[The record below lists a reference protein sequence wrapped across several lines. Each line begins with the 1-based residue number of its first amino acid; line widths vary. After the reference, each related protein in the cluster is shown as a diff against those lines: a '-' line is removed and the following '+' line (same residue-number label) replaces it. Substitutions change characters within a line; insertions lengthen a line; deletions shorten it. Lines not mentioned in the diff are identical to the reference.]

1 MANTNYLK
9 EIQSWVRDNWLPKQ
23 FPGYQFD
30 KRFLELT
37 TGGKHEF
44 DAVSKD
50 ISIVASIKTH
60 SWTTS
65 GGKRP
70 AGKIAQLYQELYF
83 LSLVE
88 VKKKYLI
95 LTNEDTYNNFQ
106 HESYGKMASGIETV
120 FCQLPSDMRRKVLD
134 IQKGASKE
142 QK

>member
-9 EIQSWVRDNWLPKQ
+9 EIESWVRDNWLHKQ

-83 LSLVE
+83 LNLVE
-88 VKKKYLI
+88 AKKKCLV
-95 LTNEDTYNNFQ
+95 LTNE
-106 HESYGKMASGIETV
+106 
-120 FCQLPSDMRRKVLD
+120 
-134 IQKGASKE
+134 
-142 QK
+142 